1 MKGHTPRSMFALMV
15 GLLLAG
21 CGQGGSP
28 MARAP
33 EEAPVAGF
41 GDENDE
47 RRRAQWEECL
57 GREVERLD
65 DRISGAGTVA
75 RAAIE
80 LCRVHAVS
88 GPADSRGR
96 PLPDHARR
104 DLERAT
110 VIVLEKRA
118 AQRSDRPIRRS

>member
-1 MKGHTPRSMFALMV
+1 MTGHRPRTLFALAI
-15 GLLLAG
+15 GLVLSG

-28 MARAP
+28 MATVP

-47 RRRAQWEECL
+47 RRRAQWEDCL
-57 GREVERLD
+57 GREIERLD
-65 DRISGAGTVA
+65 DRTSGAGTVA

-88 GPADSRGR
+88 RPADSRGR
-96 PLPDHARR
+96 PLPESARR
-104 DLERAT
+104 DTERVT
-110 VIVLEKRA
+110 VMVLEKRA

>member
-1 MKGHTPRSMFALMV
+1 MPFALAIA
-15 GLLLAG
+15 LALAG

-28 MARAP
+28 EAKAA

-41 GDENDE
+41 GDETDE
-47 RRRAQWEECL
+47 RRRAQWEACL
-57 GREVERLD
+57 GREIERLD
-65 DRISGAGTVA
+65 DRASGAGTVA

-88 GPADSRGR
+88 PPADSRGR
-96 PLPDHARR
+96 PLTEAVRR
-104 DLERAT
+104 DIERAT
-110 VIVLEKRA
+110 VMVLEKRA